1 MKYFAILSFV
11 ALSACA
17 GTSIPVEEDRAM
29 QQEYLKAVSERQ
41 AFRPEVYAEP
51 EFEADCIEYKMEECF
66 N

>member
-11 ALSACA
+11 ALSACV
-17 GTSIPVEEDRAM
+17 GSGIPVEEDRALQLQYM
-29 QQEYLKAVSERQ
+29 QDVSERR

-51 EFEADCIEYKMEECF
+51 EFEADCIEYDMPECY